1 MENLL
6 KDMGKRIFDRRKQLN
21 MTQETLAELAHVTPQ
36 TISTAELGQKA
47 MRPETILKVCDALH
61 ISTEYLLRGVITETD
76 SSLLMEK
83 ISTLTPKQYRHFED
97 FRQFYRGHTGRGIGA
112 SLAPMPL
119 LIIPGCGMQTRHQQS
134 VCVSY
139 RPFPNH
145 RPLPVQLKASQA
157 LRAPQP
163 IWL

>member
-83 ISTLTPKQYRHFED
+83 ISTLISIPPLTLAAQIVMKKGVRLPPLHLYLLP
-97 FRQFYRGHTGRGIGA
+97 GA
-112 SLAPMPL
+112 IL
-119 LIIPGCGMQTRHQQS
+119 QS
-134 VCVSY
+134 TV
-139 RPFPNH
+139 R
-145 RPLPVQLKASQA
+145 
-157 LRAPQP
+157 
-163 IWL
+163 

>member
-21 MTQETLAELAHVTPQ
+21 MTQETLAELDHVTPQ
-36 TISTAELGQKA
+36 PISTAELGQKA

-97 FRQFYRGHTGRGIGA
+97 ILDSFIAAIQEEA
-112 SLAPMPL
+112 
-119 LIIPGCGMQTRHQQS
+119 
-134 VCVSY
+134 
-139 RPFPNH
+139 
-145 RPLPVQLKASQA
+145 
-157 LRAPQP
+157 
-163 IWL
+163 

>member
-61 ISTEYLLRGVITETD
+61 ISTEYLLRGVITEAD
-76 SSLLMEK
+76 SSLLMK
-83 ISTLTPKQYRHFED
+83 KN
-97 FRQFYRGHTGRGIGA
+97 GRKKC
-112 SLAPMPL
+112 LRRNL
-119 LIIPGCGMQTRHQQS
+119 LIWQPRKQS
-134 VCVSY
+134 CLVS
-139 RPFPNH
+139 
-145 RPLPVQLKASQA
+145 PLPLKLQKQM
-157 LRAPQP
+157 LLTL
-163 IWL
+163 IL

>member
-21 MTQETLAELAHVTPQ
+21 MTQETLAELASYLDAF
-36 TISTAELGQKA
+36 STYPELGQKA

-97 FRQFYRGHTGRGIGA
+97 ILDSFIAAIQEEA
-112 SLAPMPL
+112 
-119 LIIPGCGMQTRHQQS
+119 
-134 VCVSY
+134 
-139 RPFPNH
+139 
-145 RPLPVQLKASQA
+145 
-157 LRAPQP
+157 
-163 IWL
+163 

>member
-47 MRPETILKVCDALH
+47 MRPETILKICDALN
-61 ISTEYLLRGVITETD
+61 IITEAD
-76 SSLLMEK
+76 SSLLMKK

-97 FRQFYRGHTGRGIGA
+97 ILDSFIAAIQEEA
-112 SLAPMPL
+112 
-119 LIIPGCGMQTRHQQS
+119 
-134 VCVSY
+134 
-139 RPFPNH
+139 
-145 RPLPVQLKASQA
+145 
-157 LRAPQP
+157 
-163 IWL
+163 

>member
-1 MENLL
+1 MDNLL

-21 MTQETLAELAHVTPQ
+21 MTQETLAHVTPQ

-47 MRPETILKVCDALH
+47 MRPETILKVCDALN

-97 FRQFYRGHTGRGIGA
+97 ILDSFIAAIQEEA
-112 SLAPMPL
+112 
-119 LIIPGCGMQTRHQQS
+119 
-134 VCVSY
+134 
-139 RPFPNH
+139 
-145 RPLPVQLKASQA
+145 
-157 LRAPQP
+157 
-163 IWL
+163 

>member
-83 ISTLTPKQYRHFED
+83 ISTPKQYRHFED
-97 FRQFYRGHTGRGIGA
+97 ILDSFIAAIQEEA
-112 SLAPMPL
+112 
-119 LIIPGCGMQTRHQQS
+119 
-134 VCVSY
+134 
-139 RPFPNH
+139 
-145 RPLPVQLKASQA
+145 
-157 LRAPQP
+157 
-163 IWL
+163 

>member
-61 ISTEYLLRGVITETD
+61 ISTEYLLRGVITEAD
-76 SSLLMEK
+76 SSLLMKK

-97 FRQFYRGHTGRGIGA
+97 ILDSFIAAIQEEAYRN
-112 SLAPMPL
+112 SWNCKKSDPL
-119 LIIPGCGMQTRHQQS
+119 RHRWQKGMLQ
-134 VCVSY
+134 Y
-139 RPFPNH
+139 PP
-145 RPLPVQLKASQA
+145 
-157 LRAPQP
+157 
-163 IWL
+163 

>member
-1 MENLL
+1 MDNLL

-97 FRQFYRGHTGRGIGA
+97 ILDSF
-112 SLAPMPL
+112 
-119 LIIPGCGMQTRHQQS
+119 IIPGCGMQTRHQQS

>member
-21 MTQETLAELAHVTPQ
+21 MTQE
-36 TISTAELGQKA
+36 A

-97 FRQFYRGHTGRGIGA
+97 ILDSFIAAIQEEA
-112 SLAPMPL
+112 
-119 LIIPGCGMQTRHQQS
+119 
-134 VCVSY
+134 
-139 RPFPNH
+139 
-145 RPLPVQLKASQA
+145 
-157 LRAPQP
+157 
-163 IWL
+163 

>member
-36 TISTAELGQKA
+36 PISTAELGQKA

-61 ISTEYLLRGVITETD
+61 ISTEYLLRGVITEAD
-76 SSLLMEK
+76 SSLLMKK

-97 FRQFYRGHTGRGIGA
+97 ILDSFIAAIQEEA
-112 SLAPMPL
+112 
-119 LIIPGCGMQTRHQQS
+119 
-134 VCVSY
+134 
-139 RPFPNH
+139 
-145 RPLPVQLKASQA
+145 
-157 LRAPQP
+157 
-163 IWL
+163 

>member
-1 MENLL
+1 MDNLL

-21 MTQETLAELAHVTPQ
+21 MPQETLAELAHVTPQ
-36 TISTAELGQKA
+36 PISTAELGQKA

-97 FRQFYRGHTGRGIGA
+97 ILDSFIAAIQEEA
-112 SLAPMPL
+112 
-119 LIIPGCGMQTRHQQS
+119 
-134 VCVSY
+134 
-139 RPFPNH
+139 
-145 RPLPVQLKASQA
+145 
-157 LRAPQP
+157 
-163 IWL
+163 